1 MKSIRRVF
9 SKNLILNVLV
19 QLFQIKINCSKKSDE
34 GFGTMYDT
42 KFKGEAFESNTL
54 DNLLD
59 KLNIKSVFF
68 LKVDVEG
75 HEPKLLKGA
84 KNIGKYKPF
93 IYRNMVK

>member
-1 MKSIRRVF
+1 M
-9 SKNLILNVLV
+9 
-19 QLFQIKINCSKKSDE
+19 FQIKNQLFKKSDE
-34 GFGTMYDT
+34 GSGTMYDT

-84 KNIGKYKPF
+84 KKILKIQT
-93 IYRNMVK
+93 IYI